1 MSAMVHW
8 LENHLLPCP
17 YKQYLGIDCPGCGMQ
32 RSLIS
37 MLKGDLMD
45 SIIAYPPMIPM
56 IIMIGF
62 LILHLIFKFKRGA
75 QIVKYL
81 FIFVAAIITL
91 NFTLKFFIHH

>member
-1 MSAMVHW
+1 MSAVVHW

-37 MLKGDLMD
+37 MLKGDWMD

-62 LILHLIFKFKRGA
+62 LILHLILKFKRGA